1 MKVLLVL
8 VPRFSICFSLFR
20 SLTVREIMKTTLL
33 FKVVIVP
40 PVKSNISFELKSFR
54 FCRRISVVLKLS
66 GSIASVK
73 LSVSMPSFTLRLKPL
88 NLGLVVS
95 STKFVTLTIEGTT
108 FSPARSAINSAVME
122 IYVVLGSVAIIVLD
136 LIAFKSGLEIWI
148 ESSNPSSLLVEP
160 EVS

>member
-8 VPRFSICFSLFR
+8 VPRFNISFRLFR
-20 SLTVREIMKTTLL
+20 SLTVREMMKTRLL

-40 PVKSNISFELKSFR
+40 PVKSNISVELKSFR

-66 GSIASVK
+66 GSMASVK
-73 LSVSMPSFTLRLKPL
+73 LSVSVPSFTLRLKPL
-88 NLGLVVS
+88 NSGLVVS
-95 STKFVTLTIEGTT
+95 STKFVTLTIVGTM
-108 FSPARSAINSAVME
+108 FNPARSAISSAVME

-136 LIAFKSGLEIWI
+136 LIAFKSGIDIWI